1 MAGRYTITHK
11 DLLAA
16 VEDRH
21 TFDKLYVMITNKAI
35 EQYTTGAGKRSALK
49 LHASLALLDTYGRYS
64 LSVSRV
70 SCQLSFQR
78 ATEVQRSV
86 RSLPF
91 IACAL
96 FRESMDIAKGSHV
109 AQQAQRSHHGWET
122 AR

>member
-1 MAGRYTITHK
+1 MARRYTITHK

-49 LHASLALLDTYGRYS
+49 LHASLALFDKYGCYP
-64 LSVSRV
+64 LSVSCV
-70 SCQLSFQR
+70 TCKISFQR
-78 ATEVQRSV
+78 ATEVQRSA

-91 IACAL
+91 VACAL
-96 FRESMDIAKGSHV
+96 FRESMDIAEGSHV
-109 AQQAQRSHHGWET
+109 AQQAQRSHHV
-122 AR
+122 